1 MKTAKLVLILSVLLF
16 GCSKDKEEQVI
27 DPNIASLIVGKY
39 ILASIT
45 TKTATTNFPHADGRR
60 GEYIVDRIDDSHV
73 KIVVTYYLA
82 NNQPFG
88 AVTRQ
93 ASLIKDGNTVTAKP
107 ADTSV
112 ITFLE
117 GLLTDTGNDAE
128 GFKVVATAKKQ

>member
-1 MKTAKLVLILSVLLF
+1 MKTAKLVFILSVLFL
-16 GCSKDKEEQVI
+16 GCSKDKEEVI
-27 DPNIASLIVGKY
+27 DPNLASQIVGKY
-39 ILASIT
+39 ILSSIT

-60 GEYIVDRIDDSHV
+60 GEYIVDRIDDTHV

-88 AVTRQ
+88 SVTRQ
-93 ASLIKDGNTVTAKP
+93 ASLIKDGKTVTAKP

-112 ITFLE
+112 VTFLE
-117 GLLTDTGNDAE
+117 GILTDTGNDAE